1 MSNTY
6 TDLLKKRNHAGGKS
20 VNYSL
25 SDECY
30 TPSDQVLPLLEYLD
44 KDKTYYEPTSGKS
57 SLIVDG
63 FDKNEYK
70 IVPSNGK
77 DFFDCGPDD
86 VYDGIITNPPYS
98 IKDKFIEH
106 CYSLGKP
113 FALLLTSNFAT
124 SAEKWDMALAYGA
137 SNFHSANATEFAKNV
152 SDKSGGKLTI
162 VTHPGGSL
170 YKGGEIFR
178 AVRTGQAQIGERF
191 MSALGKEDP
200 LLEIDSQPFLA
211 SSYDDAMKLY
221 MASKPEIVKGLDSK
235 GLVFLYAVPWPAQG
249 LYSKKEINSKA
260 DLKGLKFRAYNSS
273 LIRLAELT
281 GMAPTKIEAAEIS
294 QAFSTG
300 AVESMITSPTTGKN
314 SKIWENGV
322 KYFYDIAAWYP
333 KNMIIVNKDAWSK
346 LDSATQK
353 LVMSEAA
360 IAEKKG
366 WDLSKKGNTADKKAL
381 ADAGM
386 TVGKVN
392 SALNN
397 HFKEVG
403 SKMSKEWASRA
414 GSRGQSVLAA
424 YK

>member
-1 MSNTY
+1 
-6 TDLLKKRNHAGGKS
+6 
-20 VNYSL
+20 
-25 SDECY
+25 
-30 TPSDQVLPLLEYLD
+30 
-44 KDKTYYEPTSGKS
+44 
-57 SLIVDG
+57 
-63 FDKNEYK
+63 
-70 IVPSNGK
+70 
-77 DFFDCGPDD
+77 
-86 VYDGIITNPPYS
+86 
-98 IKDKFIEH
+98 
-106 CYSLGKP
+106 
-113 FALLLTSNFAT
+113 
-124 SAEKWDMALAYGA
+124 
-137 SNFHSANATEFAKNV
+137 
-152 SDKSGGKLTI
+152 
-162 VTHPGGSL
+162 
-170 YKGGEIFR
+170 
-178 AVRTGQAQIGERF
+178 
-191 MSALGKEDP
+191 
-200 LLEIDSQPFLA
+200 
-211 SSYDDAMKLY
+211 
-221 MASKPEIVKGLDSK
+221 
-235 GLVFLYAVPWPAQG
+235 
-249 LYSKKEINSKA
+249 
-260 DLKGLKFRAYNSS
+260 
-273 LIRLAELT
+273 
-281 GMAPTKIEAAEIS
+281 MAPTKIEAAEIS

-403 SKMSKEWASRA
+403 STMSKEWASRA

-424 YK
+424 YN